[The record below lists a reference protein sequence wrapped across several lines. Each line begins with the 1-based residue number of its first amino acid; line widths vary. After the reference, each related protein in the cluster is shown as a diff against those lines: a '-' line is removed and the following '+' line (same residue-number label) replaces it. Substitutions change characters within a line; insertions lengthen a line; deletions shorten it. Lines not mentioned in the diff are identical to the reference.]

1 MGTHE
6 TDDAVQAARPSWV
19 EFDLEALAHNY
30 RTLRA
35 HIGPEP
41 HIIAALKAN
50 AYGHGAVPVARCLA
64 RYDVHSLATGSVEDA
79 LAIRNAGIERPI
91 LMFGGALP
99 QDMHALVRHGL
110 TPTVYNLAG
119 AEAVSRAATERTA
132 VYVKVDAGL
141 GRLGVPL
148 PDALD
153 FIRHLRTLD
162 KLVLEG
168 VYTHLSFHDAA
179 GRDWSRARLAGFDEL
194 LEALDAAG
202 IEVPITQAIASSG
215 LLCGLPSRA
224 NAVCPG
230 HLLYGVSPVADDV
243 AAIDPYRP
251 VLKAIKSRLI
261 HVGPIKA
268 GMRDAGPQAPRRV
281 GVIPLGLVDGYRPI
295 SARSAACALIAGR
308 RVAIKAVSLEH
319 ISLDLSDL
327 DQAEIGDEVVLLGA
341 SGGETI
347 TLADIAH
354 WQGTRPHHVLMA
366 FDRRLRAR
374 YLGEAN
380 GPDVA

>member
-1 MGTHE
+1 MATDEMG
-6 TDDAVQAARPSWV
+6 DAMQAARPSWM
-19 EFDLEALAHNY
+19 EFDLGALAHNY
-30 RTLRA
+30 RMLRA
-35 HIGPEP
+35 HVGPES

-64 RYDVHSLATGSVEDA
+64 RYDVHSLATGSIEDA
-79 LAIRNAGIERPI
+79 VAIRNAGIDLPI

-99 QDMHALVRHGL
+99 EAMRSLLEHGL

-119 AEAVSRAATERTA
+119 AEAVSRAATEQTR

-148 PDALD
+148 PDALS
-153 FIRHLRTLD
+153 FIRQIRTLD
-162 KLVLEG
+162 KLVIEG

-179 GRDWSRARLAGFDEL
+179 GREWSRARLIAFDEL

-215 LLCGLPSRA
+215 LLCELSSRA

-230 HLLYGVSPVADDV
+230 HLLYGVSSVADDV

-261 HVGPIKA
+261 HVGPVKA
-268 GMRDAGPQAPRRV
+268 GMRDAGPEAPRRV
-281 GVIPLGLVDGYRPI
+281 GVIPLGFVDGYR
-295 SARSAACALIAGR
+295 RVAAGSPACVLVAGR
-308 RVAIKAVSLEH
+308 RAAIKSISLEH
-319 ISLDLSDL
+319 MSLDLSDFE
-327 DQAEIGDEVVLLGA
+327 QARIGDEVVLLGA
-341 SGGETI
+341 SGGEMI
-347 TLADIAH
+347 TLADIAA
-354 WQGTRPHHVLMA
+354 WQDARPHHVLMA
-366 FDRRLRAR
+366 FDRRLPVR
-374 YLGEAN
+374 YLGEAHCE
-380 GPDVA
+380 